1 MKKLT
6 LKSALLVSLSAV
18 FCAVSAQAE
27 NVFIDCS
34 VPNEQCNVLYQSP
47 NAGGQV
53 VNQAASVAPI
63 ARTSTSPLAVSQPYT
78 PQNETLILVNGQPVV
93 KKTVAAPQP
102 LSTPAVASMSV
113 QAPRPVTVSN
123 NVYVTQ
129 DGVPVGANEAFVAP
143 TGVTEQAAVV
153 DVAVA
158 PAAAPVSD
166 EMPVVVVTASAQE
179 SVTEAPADAAAPQ
192 AEASVQ
198 SGQSAPVAA
207 STKVEALAP
216 SETFKTTGEI
226 PEAAVSILKSSD
238 IAPPYVEKEPVKEF
252 DVKDM
257 PDGSVITQKETTVHK
272 NADGS
277 IIEVSRVKETI
288 VSPKKVDLP
297 AISDVQ
303 RTHKIA
309 YGTSVHDWQAP
320 KGETLRT
327 LLTDW
332 GEKSGW
338 TIVWQLERDYVLEAG
353 VVFRGTFTDVAGA
366 ILRTFARAMP
376 APVGTFYNG
385 NRVLLITTQE
395 DDNAQ

>member
-6 LKSALLVSLSAV
+6 LKNALLINLSAV
-18 FCAVSAQAE
+18 LCAVSAQAE

-47 NAGGQV
+47 NAASAEDQSSKQV
-53 VNQAASVAPI
+53 SVAPI
-63 ARTSTSPLAVSQPYT
+63 ARTSTSPLAVSQPYL

-93 KKTVAAPQP
+93 QKTVAAPQP
-102 LSTPAVASMSV
+102 LSTPTVASVSV
-113 QAPRPVTVSN
+113 QAPKPVSVSN

-129 DGVPVGANEAFVAP
+129 DGVPVVASEEFVAP
-143 TGVTEQAAVV
+143 TVITAQ
-153 DVAVA
+153 
-158 PAAAPVSD
+158 AAAPAQVMD
-166 EMPVVVVTASAQE
+166 EMPVIDVSSVPSTPADSTDSSSGAASAQ
-179 SVTEAPADAAAPQ
+179 STQAP
-192 AEASVQ
+192 
-198 SGQSAPVAA
+198 SA
-207 STKVEALAP
+207 TKVEALAP
-216 SETFKTTGEI
+216 GETFKTTGEI
-226 PEAAVSILKSSD
+226 PDAAVSILQSSE

-277 IIEVSRVKETI
+277 VIEVSRVKETI

-309 YGTSVHDWQAP
+309 YGNSVHDWQAP

-332 GEKSGW
+332 GDKSGW

>member
-6 LKSALLVSLSAV
+6 LKSALLINLSAIL
-18 FCAVSAQAE
+18 CAVSAQAE

-34 VPNEQCNVLYQSP
+34 VPNEQCNMLYQSP
-47 NAGGQV
+47 NAYDASNTKQTTTQKQV
-53 VNQAASVAPI
+53 VSVAPI
-63 ARTSTSPLAVSQPYT
+63 ARTSTSPLAVSQPYV
-78 PQNETLILVNGQPVV
+78 PQNETLILVDGKPVV
-93 KKTVAAPQP
+93 QKTVAAPQP
-102 LSTPAVASMSV
+102 LSAPTVASLSI
-113 QAPRPVTVSN
+113 QAPAPVAVSN
-123 NVYVTQ
+123 NVYVTEN
-129 DGVPVGANEAFVAP
+129 GVPVVADEAFVAP
-143 TGVTEQAAVV
+143 TIATTEN
-153 DVAVA
+153 DVAA
-158 PAAAPVSD
+158 SLTD
-166 EMPVVVVTASAQE
+166 EMPVVVVSDSAPTNTTSDTSSAQSDE
-179 SVTEAPADAAAPQ
+179 PK
-192 AEASVQ
+192 
-198 SGQSAPVAA
+198 
-207 STKVEALAP
+207 KVEALAP

-226 PEAAVSILKSSD
+226 PEAALPILKSSE
-238 IAPPYVEKEPVKEF
+238 IAPPYVEKEPVQEYN
-252 DVKDM
+252 VKDV

-288 VSPKKVDLP
+288 VSPRKVDLP

-332 GEKSGW
+332 GDKSGW

-353 VVFRGTFTDVAGA
+353 VVFRGTFTDVASA

-376 APVGTFYNG
+376 APVGTFFNG